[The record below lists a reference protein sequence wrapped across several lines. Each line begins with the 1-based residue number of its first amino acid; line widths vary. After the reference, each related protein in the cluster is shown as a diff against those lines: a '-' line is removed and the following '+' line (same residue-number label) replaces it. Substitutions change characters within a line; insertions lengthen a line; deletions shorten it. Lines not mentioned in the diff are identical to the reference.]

1 MRHARIQQAKPER
14 SFAERIVAVIVAVA
28 MLGGMGYA
36 TTSAAMADD
45 AGQTLEQQAGIS
57 LGLHDYDR
65 NAINKNHALQFMSV
79 GGPGTYNRYVGNGNG
94 AYTGIVKTTLTKGYP
109 AMATDKGSE
118 SLAYLFGGTDDN
130 AVTNHTPAGGLLT
143 LDKDGYYGFNAD
155 SQYAA
160 YDKTSKKF
168 NLSPQNYC
176 ANQTDTPCFTPFG
189 NDTKDN
195 KYSFGMN
202 LGADFYM
209 PKDGKV
215 NNQDMVFD
223 FTGDDDV
230 WVFIDGVLVLD
241 LGGIHQALGG
251 KINFHTGD
259 ITYDK
264 TKRYGNLPA
273 TTITQAFINAGETW
287 DSTPYETHHLS
298 FFYLERGDGGSNCK
312 IRFNLP
318 VKPSKAIDIE
328 KETLGT
334 IDANKQFQFQLF
346 VNGSKNPYQGE
357 YSVYNAHTNQVVNP
371 VASTENN
378 GVIKLAG
385 GQFAR
390 VQSDKFTD
398 NTTYTVRELNS
409 SDYTV
414 SANGSP
420 MTQRGS
426 GNNAYAETDL
436 FTVGQTSHVT
446 IVNSNVKP
454 SNNKSIEK
462 TDGGAGDEYTLH
474 LTASGD
480 STSSTVTTATPADIV
495 LVMDKSGSMDE
506 DDRDVNVQKA
516 AKALAKKLLTDE
528 NQQVQMAV
536 VTFNTNASVRQ
547 PFTTSVS
554 QINNAVKDDPTF
566 NSGTNWE
573 AALKQANDLKGRPGV
588 KKHIIFL
595 SDGDPTF
602 RTSSYGG
609 SCYSYSYSY
618 PWYIPQPE
626 YTTKEACEAARYYWQ
641 GENPDDKY
649 NGVHGSGIGDE
660 YGYNYAAALAEAN
673 RRGDAALYVVKTS
686 KDAKKMDKLA
696 HESNAVGGKEFDG
709 TNATNLTNAFDQI
722 YSSITS
728 SAKIKVFSITD
739 TLSPWV
745 DPVDFVGTGDVTKS
759 VTVKNGSTVLKSGYT
774 ATYNSDSRT
783 VTVTFNGKDG
793 IVAEE
798 ADSIDVSF
806 KVKPSDDAYATY
818 AGNQQYPNVGEPNTG
833 TASAGQPGFYS
844 NVDARLN
851 YCVFIEVN
859 GDTSCEQTEVKY
871 PHPVIQVVSSKLH
884 IEKQWSGEGSK
895 PKSITVDIKQG
906 DDPYKRVTLEPDTD
920 GNWSTDVIIP
930 AGAAK
935 TYTVTETEPEN
946 HQWKASYQHKVG
958 NDSFVDGNTVT
969 VPAST
974 ASQTATVRIT
984 NKQALVT
991 LPANSV
997 SVTKQVIGSTTA
1009 RDFSFTMVATG
1020 DNAKNVTW
1028 PKQGQTS
1035 SKVTVKDVTS
1045 AKRKTALFSDK
1056 LTFPARNA
1064 TYTFQVTEDKPQ
1076 NTVGWKYDDSTK
1088 TVTVTV
1094 KYDEQQNKWIAT
1106 TNPAN
1111 VAFTN
1116 HYIAVSALPLTGGMT
1131 DRQWLFVGGA
1141 VGGLAVLLI
1150 GAAGVWNG
1158 KKRLV

>member
-45 AGQTLEQQAGIS
+45 AEQTTEQTTERKAGIS
-57 LGLHDYDR
+57 LGLHDYTR
-65 NAINKNHALQFMSV
+65 NAINKNHALKFMSV
-79 GGPGTYNRYVGNGNG
+79 GDPGTYNRYVGDRKG
-94 AYTGIVKTTLTKGYP
+94 AYTGIVKTTLTNGTNGYP
-109 AMATDKGSE
+109 AMADDKGSE
-118 SLAYLFGGTDDN
+118 SLDYLFGGRPDS
-130 AVTNHTPAGGLLT
+130 AVKNYTPAGGLLT
-143 LDKDGYYGFNAD
+143 LDEDGYYGFDAD

-160 YDKTSKKF
+160 YKETPNKLF
-168 NLSPQNYC
+168 ELSQQTYC
-176 ANQTDTPCFTPFG
+176 ADQTNTPCFTPFG
-189 NDTKDN
+189 NDTKEN

-202 LGADFYM
+202 LGANFYM

-215 NNQDMVFD
+215 NNKDMVFD

-241 LGGIHQALGG
+241 LGGIHQALSGS
-251 KINFHTGD
+251 INFATGD

-264 TKRYGNLPA
+264 TSHGSQPA
-273 TTITQAFINAGETW
+273 RKIDQAFTDAGRTW
-287 DSTPYETHHLS
+287 DSTPYKTHHLS

-334 IDANKQFQFQLF
+334 IEENKQFQFQLF
-346 VNGSKNPYQGE
+346 VNGSSTPYQGK
-357 YSVYNAHTNQVVNP
+357 YSVYD
-371 VASTENN
+371 ASTNRLVQSDLQTSN
-378 GVIKLAG
+378 DGVITLIK

-390 VQSDKFTD
+390 VQSDDFTD
-398 NTTYTVRELNS
+398 STVYKVRELNS
-409 SDYTV
+409 SGYTV

-420 MTQRGS
+420 MTQGRDD
-426 GNNAYAETDL
+426 NAYAETGS
-436 FTVGQTSHVT
+436 FTVGTTSHVT

-454 SNNKSIEK
+454 SNNKSIVK
-462 TDGGAGDEYTLH
+462 TAGGDGDEYTLH
-474 LTASGD
+474 LTASGG
-480 STSSTVTTATPADIV
+480 SSSSTVTTTTPADIV
-495 LVMDKSGSMDE
+495 LVMDKSGSMNE
-506 DDRDVNVQKA
+506 DNRDANAQKA
-516 AKALAKKLLTDE
+516 AKALAEKLLTDE
-528 NQQVQMAV
+528 NSKLSSDQQVQMAV
-536 VTFNTNASVRQ
+536 VTFSTEAAIEQN
-547 PFTTSVS
+547 FTTDVS
-554 QINNAVKDDPTF
+554 EINNAVKGNPGG
-566 NSGTNWE
+566 GTNWE
-573 AALKQANDLKGRPGV
+573 AALQQANILQGRSGV

-595 SDGDPTF
+595 SDGDPTY
-602 RTSSYGG
+602 RISDYPIGCGG
-609 SCYSYSYSY
+609 LWNPC
-618 PWYIPQPE
+618 
-626 YTTKEACEAARYYWQ
+626 
-641 GENPDDKY
+641 NPDDNWKTPK
-649 NGVHGSGIGDE
+649 GVHGAGTEGSDKRH
-660 YGYNYAAALAEAN
+660 GYNYAAALAEAN
-673 RRGDAALYVVKTS
+673 KRGDAALYVVKTS
-686 KDAKKMDKLA
+686 TEANKMADFA
-696 HESNAVGGKEFDG
+696 AQAGAVDGKEFDG
-709 TNATNLTNAFDQI
+709 TNATNLTNAFNQI

-739 TLSPWV
+739 TLSKWV
-745 DPVDFVGTGDVTKS
+745 DPVEFAGAANGANITQY
-759 VTVKNGSTVLKSGYT
+759 VTVKNGSNVLKSGYT

-871 PHPVIQVVSSKLH
+871 PHPVIQVVSSMLH
-884 IEKQWSGEGSK
+884 IEKQWSGEGDK
-895 PKSITVDIKQG
+895 PGSIMVDIKQDG
-906 DDPYKRVTLEPDTD
+906 HNYKTVTLKPDAK

-946 HQWKASYQHKVG
+946 HQWKASYQNKVG
-958 NDSFVDGNTVT
+958 DGALAGGNVVT
-969 VPAST
+969 VPEST
-974 ASQTATVRIT
+974 TSQTATVLIT

-1035 SKVTVKDVTS
+1035 SKVAIESVTS
-1045 AKRKTALFSDK
+1045 AEEKTASFSDK
-1056 LTFPARNA
+1056 LTFPARDA

-1076 NTVGWKYDDSTK
+1076 KHIGWKYDDSTK
-1088 TVTVTV
+1088 TVRVTVT
-1094 KYDEQQNKWIAT
+1094 YDERQGKWIAT
-1106 TNPAN
+1106 ANPAN
-1111 VAFTN
+1111 VTFTN

-1131 DRQWLFVGGA
+1131 DRQWLFVGGV
-1141 VGGLAVLLI
+1141 VGGLAVLLV

>member
-1 MRHARIQQAKPER
+1 MI
-14 SFAERIVAVIVAVA
+14 
-28 MLGGMGYA
+28 
-36 TTSAAMADD
+36 
-45 AGQTLEQQAGIS
+45 
-57 LGLHDYDR
+57 
-65 NAINKNHALQFMSV
+65 
-79 GGPGTYNRYVGNGNG
+79 
-94 AYTGIVKTTLTKGYP
+94 TLTK
-109 AMATDKGSE
+109 
-118 SLAYLFGGTDDN
+118 
-130 AVTNHTPAGGLLT
+130 
-143 LDKDGYYGFNAD
+143 
-155 SQYAA
+155 
-160 YDKTSKKF
+160 
-168 NLSPQNYC
+168 
-176 ANQTDTPCFTPFG
+176 
-189 NDTKDN
+189 
-195 KYSFGMN
+195 
-202 LGADFYM
+202 
-209 PKDGKV
+209 
-215 NNQDMVFD
+215 
-223 FTGDDDV
+223 
-230 WVFIDGVLVLD
+230 
-241 LGGIHQALGG
+241 
-251 KINFHTGD
+251 
-259 ITYDK
+259 
-264 TKRYGNLPA
+264 
-273 TTITQAFINAGETW
+273 
-287 DSTPYETHHLS
+287 
-298 FFYLERGDGGSNCK
+298 
-312 IRFNLP
+312 
-318 VKPSKAIDIE
+318 
-328 KETLGT
+328 
-334 IDANKQFQFQLF
+334 
-346 VNGSKNPYQGE
+346 
-357 YSVYNAHTNQVVNP
+357 
-371 VASTENN
+371 
-378 GVIKLAG
+378 

-420 MTQRGS
+420 MTQQDS
-426 GNNAYAETDL
+426 DDNAYAETGS
-436 FTVGQTSHVT
+436 FTVGKTSHVT

-462 TDGGAGDEYTLH
+462 TEGGDGDQYTLH

-495 LVMDKSGSMDE
+495 LVMDKSGSMNE
-506 DDRDVNVQKA
+506 DNRDTNAQNA
-516 AKALAKKLLTDE
+516 ANALAKKLLTDKNSNLPTE
-528 NQQVQMAV
+528 QQVQMAV
-536 VTFNTNASVRQ
+536 VTFSDSATLKQ
-547 PFTTSVS
+547 GFTTFASSIESVVS
-554 QINNAVKDDPTF
+554 QTPDG
-566 NSGTNWE
+566 GTNWE
-573 AALKQANDLKGRPGV
+573 AALKQANKLQGRPGV

-609 SCYSYSYSY
+609 SCYSL
-618 PWYIPQPE
+618 WGWPQPE
-626 YTTKEACEAARYYWQ
+626 YTTKEACEAARYYWR

-649 NGVHGSGIGDE
+649 NGVHGSGSGDE

-709 TNATNLTNAFDQI
+709 TNATNLTNAFNQI

-745 DPVDFVGTGDVTKS
+745 DPVDFVGTGDVTSDVTKS

-774 ATYNSDSRT
+774 ATYNSGSRT

-871 PHPVIQVVSSKLH
+871 PHPVIQVVSSMLH
-884 IEKQWSGEGSK
+884 IEKQWSGEGDK
-895 PKSITVDIKQG
+895 PGSIMVDIKQDG
-906 DDPYKRVTLEPDTD
+906 HNYKTVTLKPDAK

-946 HQWKASYQHKVG
+946 HQWKASYQYKVG
-958 NDSFVDGNTVT
+958 NDSFFDGNTVT

-1028 PKQGQTS
+1028 PKGQTS
-1035 SKVTVKDVTS
+1035 SKVTIESVTS
-1045 AKRKTALFSDK
+1045 AEEKTASFSDK
-1056 LTFPARNA
+1056 LTFPARDA

-1076 NTVGWKYDDSTK
+1076 KHIGWKYDDSTK
-1088 TVTVTV
+1088 TVRVTVT
-1094 KYDEQQNKWIAT
+1094 YDERQGKWIAT
-1106 TNPAN
+1106 ANPAN
-1111 VAFTN
+1111 VTFTN

-1131 DRQWLFVGGA
+1131 DRQWLFVGG
-1141 VGGLAVLLI
+1141 
-1150 GAAGVWNG
+1150 VWNG

>member
-1 MRHARIQQAKPER
+1 
-14 SFAERIVAVIVAVA
+14 
-28 MLGGMGYA
+28 
-36 TTSAAMADD
+36 
-45 AGQTLEQQAGIS
+45 
-57 LGLHDYDR
+57 
-65 NAINKNHALQFMSV
+65 
-79 GGPGTYNRYVGNGNG
+79 
-94 AYTGIVKTTLTKGYP
+94 
-109 AMATDKGSE
+109 
-118 SLAYLFGGTDDN
+118 
-130 AVTNHTPAGGLLT
+130 
-143 LDKDGYYGFNAD
+143 
-155 SQYAA
+155 
-160 YDKTSKKF
+160 
-168 NLSPQNYC
+168 
-176 ANQTDTPCFTPFG
+176 
-189 NDTKDN
+189 
-195 KYSFGMN
+195 
-202 LGADFYM
+202 
-209 PKDGKV
+209 
-215 NNQDMVFD
+215 
-223 FTGDDDV
+223 
-230 WVFIDGVLVLD
+230 
-241 LGGIHQALGG
+241 
-251 KINFHTGD
+251 
-259 ITYDK
+259 
-264 TKRYGNLPA
+264 
-273 TTITQAFINAGETW
+273 
-287 DSTPYETHHLS
+287 
-298 FFYLERGDGGSNCK
+298 
-312 IRFNLP
+312 
-318 VKPSKAIDIE
+318 
-328 KETLGT
+328 
-334 IDANKQFQFQLF
+334 
-346 VNGSKNPYQGE
+346 
-357 YSVYNAHTNQVVNP
+357 
-371 VASTENN
+371 
-378 GVIKLAG
+378 
-385 GQFAR
+385 
-390 VQSDKFTD
+390 
-398 NTTYTVRELNS
+398 
-409 SDYTV
+409 
-414 SANGSP
+414 
-420 MTQRGS
+420 
-426 GNNAYAETDL
+426 
-436 FTVGQTSHVT
+436 
-446 IVNSNVKP
+446 
-454 SNNKSIEK
+454 
-462 TDGGAGDEYTLH
+462 
-474 LTASGD
+474 
-480 STSSTVTTATPADIV
+480 
-495 LVMDKSGSMDE
+495 
-506 DDRDVNVQKA
+506 
-516 AKALAKKLLTDE
+516 
-528 NQQVQMAV
+528 MAV
-536 VTFNTNASVRQ
+536 VTFSDSATVERN
-547 PFTTSVS
+547 FTTSASSIKNAVS
-554 QINNAVKDDPTF
+554 QTPHG
-566 NSGTNWE
+566 GTNWE
-573 AALKQANDLKGRPGV
+573 AALNQANTLQSHRGV

-618 PWYIPQPE
+618 PWHIPQPE

-649 NGVHGSGIGDE
+649 NGVHGSGSGDK

-774 ATYNSDSRT
+774 ATYNFDSRT
-783 VTVTFNGKDG
+783 VTVTFNDKDG

-871 PHPVIQVVSSKLH
+871 PHPVIQVVSSMLH
-884 IEKQWSGEGSK
+884 IEKQWSGEGDK
-895 PKSITVDIKQG
+895 PGSIMVDIKQDG
-906 DDPYKRVTLEPDTD
+906 HNYKTVTLKPDAK

-946 HQWKASYQHKVG
+946 HQWKASYQYKVG
-958 NDSFVDGNTVT
+958 NGSFFDGNTVT

-1028 PKQGQTS
+1028 PKGQTS
-1035 SKVTVKDVTS
+1035 SKVTIESVTS
-1045 AKRKTALFSDK
+1045 AEEKTASFSDK
-1056 LTFPARNA
+1056 LTFPARDA

-1076 NTVGWKYDDSTK
+1076 KHIGWKYDDSTK
-1088 TVTVTV
+1088 TVRVTVT
-1094 KYDEQQNKWIAT
+1094 YDERQGKWIAT
-1106 TNPAN
+1106 ANPAN
-1111 VAFTN
+1111 VTFTN

-1131 DRQWLFVGGA
+1131 DRQWLFVGGV